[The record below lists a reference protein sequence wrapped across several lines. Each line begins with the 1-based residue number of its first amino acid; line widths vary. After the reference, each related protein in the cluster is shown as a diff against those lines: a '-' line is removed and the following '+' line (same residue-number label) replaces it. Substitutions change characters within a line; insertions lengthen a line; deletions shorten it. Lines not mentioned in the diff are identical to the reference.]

1 MSVLLKVEKLKTH
14 FYIEGGL
21 IKAVDGISYHINERE
36 IVGLV
41 GESGCGKSV
50 SQLSVLQLI
59 PRPPGEIVDG
69 KVIFDG
75 KDLFKLEITVQ
86 VQYHPPLSL

>member
-50 SQLSVLQLI
+50 SQLSMLQLI
-59 PRPPGEIVDG
+59 PRPPSEIVDG

-75 KDLFKLEITVQ
+75 KDLFKLEVTVQ
-86 VQYHPPLSL
+86 VQCHPPLSL